1 MILLFVL
8 VSHLLASFTWVKFRD
23 SPFNLYIIFQDCISY
38 LMLSDEADV
47 ESLGSSDV
55 MVLDQEG
62 KTMDE
67 ETDLSL
73 ASSPSLPEDLP
84 AIK

>member
-1 MILLFVL
+1 
-8 VSHLLASFTWVKFRD
+8 
-23 SPFNLYIIFQDCISY
+23 
-38 LMLSDEADV
+38 MLSDEADI

-62 KTMDE
+62 KGIDE

>member
-1 MILLFVL
+1 M
-8 VSHLLASFTWVKFRD
+8 S
-23 SPFNLYIIFQDCISY
+23 
-38 LMLSDEADV
+38 SDEGDV

-55 MVLDQEG
+55 LVLDQEG
-62 KTMDE
+62 KAVDE